1 MSLMKCNKCGE
12 MYSDSYKK
20 CPFCAEDEEYYNG
33 KVKKRGHRQLEKKRK
48 APSVVGPL
56 VLLAVVVL
64 AAVLV
69 WVFAGD
75 TVKGWFGGGKDAD
88 TDHGTQQQEPVTP
101 PDNGNTPTK
110 PENTELKL
118 DQVVLELAPGDTR
131 KLTVSGGTGE
141 TYQWITSN
149 ADVLKVDDG
158 TVTALSEGT
167 AVVTVTCGDE
177 SVACA
182 VTVREGAAAT
192 PPDTSNNGGGTTTNK
207 PDNSSD
213 NNNNKPDNSSDNN
226 NNKPDNSTD
235 NKPSTGTTL
244 TNLKIKTMYGTY
256 LDKNP
261 DGQFDMTVGKNDPAC
276 ELTLEGVTGTATWK
290 SSNTNVV
297 KVSDSGTVERVS
309 SGEATITIT
318 VGSGT
323 AEILVRVN

>member
-1 MSLMKCNKCGE
+1 M
-12 MYSDSYKK
+12 
-20 CPFCAEDEEYYNG
+20 
-33 KVKKRGHRQLEKKRK
+33 
-48 APSVVGPL
+48 
-56 VLLAVVVL
+56 
-64 AAVLV
+64 
-69 WVFAGD
+69 
-75 TVKGWFGGGKDAD
+75 
-88 TDHGTQQQEPVTP
+88 
-101 PDNGNTPTK
+101 
-110 PENTELKL
+110 
-118 DQVVLELAPGDTR
+118 
-131 KLTVSGGTGE
+131 
-141 TYQWITSN
+141 
-149 ADVLKVDDG
+149 LKVDDG

-182 VTVREGAAAT
+182 VTVREGAATT
-192 PPDTSNNGGGTTTNK
+192 PPDTSNNGGGTTT
-207 PDNSSD
+207 
-213 NNNNKPDNSSDNN
+213 NKPDNSSDNN